1 MRVLLHTCCGP
12 CTAYPLLRLREEGHE
27 VEGFFFNPNIHP
39 WREHQRRA
47 RTMAQ
52 YAGMVGLPLT
62 ADESWDVRAFLEAA
76 LAAPSPAERCRAC
89 YRLRLTSTA
98 REARARGFDAFTT
111 TLLVSPFQRHGLVA
125 AAGAQRGDPNRI
137 IRPPRVMEE
146 ALFTDQ
152 CVRCGMCVQACP
164 TQTLQPLWLEAGLA
178 GLWTPAVTP
187 RIGGCIP
194 DCNACSLVCPTE
206 AIPAFTKRTPDKWV
220 VKMGTAVFES
230 GRCIS
235 YTDNLNCARC
245 ILVCPTKAIPQDTSP
260 GPHPVRPAGVD
271 FMRCMGCGLCETECL
286 KIVFGE
292 SAILTFSKG
301 RGQPTVL
308 R

>member
-62 ADESWDVRAFLEAA
+62 AGESWDVRAFLEAA

-125 AAGAQRGDPNRI
+125 AAGAHAGDLHQIAFLGRDFRPGWERGVELARRASLYRQNYCGCLFSEYERFGPD
-137 IRPPRVMEE
+137 RP
-146 ALFTDQ
+146 
-152 CVRCGMCVQACP
+152 
-164 TQTLQPLWLEAGLA
+164 
-178 GLWTPAVTP
+178 
-187 RIGGCIP
+187 GG
-194 DCNACSLVCPTE
+194 DRE
-206 AIPAFTKRTPDKWV
+206 
-220 VKMGTAVFES
+220 
-230 GRCIS
+230 
-235 YTDNLNCARC
+235 
-245 ILVCPTKAIPQDTSP
+245 
-260 GPHPVRPAGVD
+260 
-271 FMRCMGCGLCETECL
+271 
-286 KIVFGE
+286 
-292 SAILTFSKG
+292 
-301 RGQPTVL
+301 
-308 R
+308 